1 MKALQNYF
9 KDVIQEMKKVS
20 WPNRDELKDSTVVV
34 IFFSLIM
41 AVFTGGV
48 DYILTFIVNQVIGSG
63 QF

>member
-20 WPNRDELKDSTVVV
+20 WPTRDELKDSTIVV

-48 DYILTFIVNQVIGSG
+48 DYILTLIVNQVIGSG